1 MTRESS
7 ERSERDGPVPAVPSR
22 PKARHSHYA
31 RRRRRAKPEG
41 RRTEGRDRAAGLA
54 VHDGR
59 RKRAGPLRRGLRS
72 GPIEGHGA
80 GTRGSGRR
88 TRPWRVSETKGG
100 DKDTTTPPRVPRPP
114 SSPSYLESNRK
125 ERREGNEGTGGS
137 KQLLDHSLHSPL
149 TLCLS
154 RCTSSGSYLTGLGPP
169 NETSV
174 AR

>member
-80 GTRGSGRR
+80 GTRGRWKGPVGKEMTLDQKEAYSLVVPSISTRFSSRSVIPRLRSSSRHSVRTAKRRLRRVRSG
-88 TRPWRVSETKGG
+88 ET
-100 DKDTTTPPRVPRPP
+100 
-114 SSPSYLESNRK
+114 E
-125 ERREGNEGTGGS
+125 
-137 KQLLDHSLHSPL
+137 
-149 TLCLS
+149 
-154 RCTSSGSYLTGLGPP
+154 
-169 NETSV
+169 
-174 AR
+174 